1 MSRKGKVEVGVAH
14 VMALRVQRSLR
25 TVRAA
30 SNWCLDGPLG
40 AITCTRESSRV
51 RSSSADHCGAMVGV
65 FGGELGIV
73 EDGRFGCYC
82 GIVVSCRELGVV

>member
-1 MSRKGKVEVGVAH
+1 
-14 VMALRVQRSLR
+14 MALRVQRSLR

-40 AITCTRESSRV
+40 AMTCTRESKSV

-65 FGGELGIV
+65 FGDKLDV
-73 EDGRFGCYC
+73 VRDGSFGCYC
-82 GIVVSCRELGVV
+82 GIVVLCREVGVV